1 MSEATQSE
9 EPAAPA
15 GPRPE
20 PTWRAQLKW
29 SAIMVGLSLLVALVS
44 LPILHWLGF
53 DPK

>member
-1 MSEATQSE
+1 MSEGAQDPQPAE
-9 EPAAPA
+9 RPAA
-15 GPRPE
+15 RPE
-20 PTWRAQLKW
+20 PTWGAQLKW